1 MSQDAGAGEK
11 RLQNVYGQMV
21 YQIPA
26 DQGSESESSGKQG
39 GSFLSP
45 VLVVVLAIAAAFLY
59 FKGNGAGIGQFN
71 FSSAILGQPNSASE
85 SVYQLQPNSLTRA
98 TVASDS
104 LYLRE
109 GPGTSYRAT
118 YLLPQYWNV
127 SLLGD
132 YQANDRGEIWVRV
145 LVDTLEGQQ
154 EGWVSRRHLMF

>member
-1 MSQDAGAGEK
+1 MSQEAGAGEK

-21 YQIPA
+21 YQIPS

-39 GSFLSP
+39 VNFLSP
-45 VLVVVLAIAAAFLY
+45 AMVVVLAIAGAYLY

-71 FSSAILGQPNSASE
+71 FSSAILGQQNAASE
-85 SVYQLQPNSLTRA
+85 NVYQLQPNTLTRA
-98 TVASDS
+98 TVVSDR

-109 GPGTSYRAT
+109 GPGTGYRAT

-127 SLLGD
+127 SLMGD
-132 YQANDRGEIWVRV
+132 YQANDRGEVWVRV

-154 EGWVSRRHLMF
+154 EGWVSRRHLRF